1 MPDALADSTDQL
13 ERLLK
18 QIMSETDPI
27 KYDELGAQIWR
38 DLDQRDQLKS
48 VSAIHKQGKDG

>member
-1 MPDALADSTDQL
+1 MLDAVADSTEQL

-27 KYDELGAQIWR
+27 KYAKLGAEIWR
-38 DLDQRDQLKS
+38 VLDHRDRLKS
-48 VSAIHKQGKDG
+48 VIATQKRLGPK